1 MINIGDNVKSALCAR
16 ARKTRTYFYCE
27 ENVNFPNSIELNCN
41 CYSSDKDSFIG
52 AFIAKNG
59 TVNASNLTFD
69 IENKWIELFTGVELE
84 GVTVFESLGEYL
96 VYEKTSSNQF
106 KIADKRILF
115 NVENDLMLPNDLT
128 LQLLYEAV
136 QEKMI
141 LLYPEHFKESDF
153 GELPI
158 NANQIVMASD
168 LEKVST
174 CANII
179 ELIAQCC
186 ASFAY
191 IDYRGTLQFK
201 LFEETGF
208 TIELENLLE
217 SWPNTNEAYGP
228 INSITFARDGVEDF
242 YTLSDSDSI
251 ANNGLTEIAFHD
263 HTIMDANR
271 ESYAPY
277 IFERLNGFS
286 YTPMILKSQ
295 GFWFLEPGD
304 IVNVKMKD
312 GTIQRLYVMNHR
324 LNFGGGVSSCFE
336 TPALSSTQI
345 ECRPPSISIKEK
357 VDRLERE
364 TTSKG
369 ILTKITNALNDG
381 TGKIETIEFKMDKD
395 GFHIL
400 RGGIDIT
407 NGNDIVVF
415 SVDEN
420 GNLVLN
426 NILSQSGNIGGW
438 DITENGLIAGQDRT
452 ETYIK
457 PDGEIRLSHYGSDGT
472 ATGKRVDKYCLI
484 VPDEIILGTPGQMGS
499 GNVMCLNNGGIS
511 FSNLYKSI
519 ALTLANENDSYSAF
533 LDTDYGINVD
543 GNLRIG
549 GRSYVVLEV
558 INENSI
564 TQLKKTICT
573 ILTADSVSSQVYVL
587 GNATISMASSNT
599 FDINVKNS
607 SYNNSVQFVQ
617 NNSND
622 QAILRPKTTSKV
634 QLGQASYKWSAV
646 YATNTSIQ
654 SDRKHK
660 KNVEHIKKAF
670 EFIMGLEPV
679 QYLMKQGESGR
690 THYGFI
696 AQDVNALAKSLG
708 ENIALA
714 KASHVTYDEK
724 GNAIDNYYDGS
735 ADVPDTELEWSLD
748 YNEFIAPLI
757 AVVQEQQKEI
767 NELRNRIAKLEEAF
781 NSLK

>member
-228 INSITFARDGVEDF
+228 INSITFARDGVDDF

-263 HTIMDANR
+263 HPIMDANR

-277 IFERLNGFS
+277 IFERLNGLS
-286 YTPMILKSQ
+286 YIPMTLKSQ

-324 LNFGGGVSSCFE
+324 LKFGGGVSSCFE
-336 TPALSSTQI
+336 TPALSFTQI
-345 ECRPPSISIKEK
+345 ECRPPSTSIKEK

-407 NGNDIVVF
+407 NELGNIVF
-415 SVDEN
+415 TVDEE
-420 GNLVLN
+420 GNLVLQ
-426 NILSQSGNIGGW
+426 NIDAKSGKIGGW
-438 DITENGLIAGQDRT
+438 QISADKLYSDEYVGTWNGTSASSLTPTA
-452 ETYIK
+452 
-457 PDGEIRLSHYGSDGT
+457 IRLEVAEDSGYRQYSMMTPAGVFLNKGT
-472 ATGKRVDKYCLI
+472 ASGYKAFSIEYDTVGTTSEWIVGCTSEPWYLVGRVFFGDGFTTEGWARVKGVFYASDIEATGTVKAKKNVLDALEMYMSDTNIFDLKLSSGSYAN
-484 VPDEIILGTPGQMGS
+484 II
-499 GNVMCLNNGGIS
+499 
-511 FSNLYKSI
+511 
-519 ALTLANENDSYSAF
+519 
-533 LDTDYGINVD
+533 
-543 GNLRIG
+543 
-549 GRSYVVLEV
+549 
-558 INENSI
+558 
-564 TQLKKTICT
+564 
-573 ILTADSVSSQVYVL
+573 
-587 GNATISMASSNT
+587 
-599 FDINVKNS
+599 
-607 SYNNSVQFVQ
+607 QFVQ
-617 NNSND
+617 NKSND
-622 QAILRPKTTSKV
+622 QAILRPETTNKV

-696 AQDVNALAKSLG
+696 AQDVNEWAKSLG

-714 KASHVTYDEK
+714 KASHVSYDDD

-735 ADVPDTELEWSLD
+735 KDVPDEELEWSLD
-748 YNEFIAPLI
+748 YNEFVAPLV
-757 AVVQEQQKEI
+757 AVVQEQQNEI
-767 NELRNRIAKLEEAF
+767 NELRNRIAKLEKAF

>member
-1 MINIGDNVKSALCAR
+1 MINISDNVKSALCAR
-16 ARKTRTYFYCE
+16 ARKTRTYFSCE
-27 ENVNFPNSIELNCN
+27 ENANFPNSIELNCN

-59 TVNASNLTFD
+59 TVNTSNLTFD
-69 IENKWIELFTGVELE
+69 IENKWIELFTGVEIE

-128 LQLLYEAV
+128 LQVLYEAV

-158 NANQIVMASD
+158 NTNQIVMASD

-191 IDYRGTLQFK
+191 IDYKGTLRFK

-217 SWPNTNEAYGP
+217 SWPNTNEIYGP
-228 INSITFARDGVEDF
+228 INSVTFGRDGVDDF
-242 YTLSDSDSI
+242 YTLNDSDSI

-263 HTIMDANR
+263 HPIMDANR

-277 IFERLNGFS
+277 IFERLNGLH
-286 YTPMILKSQ
+286 YVPMTLKSQ

-312 GTIQRLYVMNHR
+312 GTIQKLYVMNHR

-345 ECRPPSISIKEK
+345 ECRPPSTSIKEK

-407 NGNDIVVF
+407 NELGNIVFTVN
-415 SVDEN
+415 EE
-420 GNLVLN
+420 GNLVLQ
-426 NILSQSGNIGGW
+426 NIDAKSGKIGLW
-438 DITENGLIAGQDRT
+438 KIN
-452 ETYIK
+452 
-457 PDGEIRLSHYGSDGT
+457 SDGLYSDDT
-472 ATGKRVDKYCLI
+472 EMRQNGMAHSALSPYHLKVEIENTDTGYREYLLLTPEIFNMMFQDKNGYHHFQLQYDHNVSDRWKMGDRNNTWELVGRILFGDGFTTEGWARVKGVFYASDIEATGTVKAKKNVLDALEMYMSDTNIFDLKLSSGSYAN
-484 VPDEIILGTPGQMGS
+484 II
-499 GNVMCLNNGGIS
+499 
-511 FSNLYKSI
+511 
-519 ALTLANENDSYSAF
+519 
-533 LDTDYGINVD
+533 
-543 GNLRIG
+543 
-549 GRSYVVLEV
+549 
-558 INENSI
+558 
-564 TQLKKTICT
+564 
-573 ILTADSVSSQVYVL
+573 
-587 GNATISMASSNT
+587 
-599 FDINVKNS
+599 
-607 SYNNSVQFVQ
+607 QFVQ
-617 NNSND
+617 NKSND

-670 EFIMGLEPV
+670 KFIMGLEPV

-690 THYGFI
+690 IHYGFI

-714 KASHVTYDEK
+714 KASHVTYDKK
-724 GNAIDNYYDGS
+724 GNPIDNHYDGS

-757 AVVQEQQKEI
+757 AVVQKQQKEI
-767 NELRNRIAKLEEAF
+767 IELKNRIAKLEKAF